1 VDIADDTVPVDQVGD
16 PATAIVL
23 ADAAVVD
30 QQRKG
35 QSKFFGKVP
44 VGLQ

>member
-1 VDIADDTVPVDQVGD
+1 VDIADDTVSVDQVGD
-16 PATAIVL
+16 PAAAIML

-30 QQRKG
+30 QQRKC

-44 VGLQ
+44 VGFQ